1 MTKEQFVAEL
11 EQQLQDISYDER
23 QAALRYYEEYFDEAG
38 QDSEVV
44 NQLESPEEIAR
55 AIKEDLDIKLQ
66 MVRNSVE
73 RKTMDSGE
81 KSTDSTNGADF
92 QKKGK
97 KRNQTIKIIAIVILC
112 VLCSP
117 LIFGALG
124 GVFGVLMGIIGC
136 LIGFSLAGIGL
147 CIAGIAVLATGFLTL
162 GTLPLFGILQM
173 GVSFLLLGLGLLFIL
188 AAVWFW
194 SVVFPAFIRWL
205 QGLIQKIRGKE
216 AKA

>member
-92 QKKGK
+92 QKKGEEK
-97 KRNQTIKIIAIVILC
+97 KSNDKNYC
-112 VLCSP
+112 HCN
-117 LIFGALG
+117 
-124 GVFGVLMGIIGC
+124 
-136 LIGFSLAGIGL
+136 SLR
-147 CIAGIAVLATGFLTL
+147 F
-162 GTLPLFGILQM
+162 M
-173 GVSFLLLGLGLLFIL
+173 
-188 AAVWFW
+188 
-194 SVVFPAFIRWL
+194 
-205 QGLIQKIRGKE
+205 
-216 AKA
+216 